1 MIKSRKEYELAII
14 KAQDEIET
22 RYGPIY
28 YNINNCLQLASIHL
42 AGLSRNIDD
51 NRYVSERLKYIKAN
65 LAMVNAELTNIENTL
80 KEFIG

>member
-1 MIKSRKEYELAII
+1 MIKSRKEYELAIM

-28 YNINNCLQLASIHL
+28 YNINNFLHLASVHL

-51 NRYVSERLKYIKAN
+51 NSYVSERLKYIKAN
-65 LAMVNAELTNIENTL
+65 LAMANAELTNIENTL
-80 KEFIG
+80 KEFIS